1 MQPILII
8 LNRETGFVMVT
19 VPPTTAAG
27 HLPLTPRESAD
38 YRVFSPS
45 PTLSSRSSLRP
56 ASAGKAYPSIYA
68 DNNDN
73 SRTDA
78 SSLLLVSEGGELL
91 KDEFAPDGGIGRDIS
106 GGESARKLADA
117 RRRKEMEYA
126 WSVPM
131 EEIYSILVYAPSL
144 GQWYGSITVK

>member
-1 MQPILII
+1 
-8 LNRETGFVMVT
+8 VT
-19 VPPTTAAG
+19 VPPSTTAG
-27 HLPLTPRESAD
+27 HIPLSPHDTSNHRM
-38 YRVFSPS
+38 FSPS
-45 PTLSSRSSLRP
+45 PTLSSRSSLR
-56 ASAGKAYPSIYA
+56 SATVKSTVSYPSVYA

-91 KDEFAPDGGIGRDIS
+91 KDEFAPDGRMERDVS
-106 GGESARKLADA
+106 RGESARKMAET

>member
-1 MQPILII
+1 MSIVF
-8 LNRETGFVMVT
+8 EGFVMVT

-27 HLPLTPRESAD
+27 HIPPSPSEAAQRQMH
-38 YRVFSPS
+38 SPS
-45 PTLSSRSSLRP
+45 PSVSSKSSLRSP
-56 ASAGKAYPSIYA
+56 ASQHINYPSIYA

-78 SSLLLVSEGGELL
+78 SNLLLVSEGGELL
-91 KDEFAPDGGIGRDIS
+91 KDELASNGDFNRDAS
-106 GGESARKLADA
+106 GGESAKKLAED
-117 RRRKEMEYA
+117 RRKKQMEYA

-144 GQWYGSITVK
+144 GQWYGSVTVK